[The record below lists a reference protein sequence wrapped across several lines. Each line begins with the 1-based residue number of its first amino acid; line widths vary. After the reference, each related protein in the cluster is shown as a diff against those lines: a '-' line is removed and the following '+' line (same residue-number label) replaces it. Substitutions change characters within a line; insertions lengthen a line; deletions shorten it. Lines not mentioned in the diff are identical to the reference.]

1 MLLIRRGLNYRSFVR
16 AVRREARPV
25 DDPALLAGL
34 RRASRR
40 AGVRHE
46 VELLCLPGLP
56 TPMLLGVQHPCIVL
70 PDRETGREELFCTLL
85 HELIHYRRRD
95 FLCRWLAGAAACL
108 HWWNPLARRL
118 EREMDHACELACDE
132 AVLRLLRPGDRRLY
146 GEVLLRAAAGHG
158 LPGSAPEPGRASCSG
173 TVCRRS
179 SPTRSGALPGPLC
192 WSPVWWRHWLW
203 DWARAACPFRN

>member
-1 MLLIRRGLNYRSFVR
+1 MLLIRRGLTYRSFVR

-25 DDPALLAGL
+25 DAPALLGCL

-146 GEVLLRAAAGHG
+146 CEVLLR
-158 LPGSAPEPGRASCSG
+158 RQ
-173 TVCRRS
+173 RNRS
-179 SPTRSGALPGPLC
+179 PRP
-192 WSPVWWRHWLW
+192 
-203 DWARAACPFRN
+203 CP